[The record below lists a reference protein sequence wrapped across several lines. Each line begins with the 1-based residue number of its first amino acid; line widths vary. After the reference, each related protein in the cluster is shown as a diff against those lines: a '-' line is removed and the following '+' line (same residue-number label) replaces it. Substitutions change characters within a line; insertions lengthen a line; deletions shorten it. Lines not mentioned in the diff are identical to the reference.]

1 MKALVFNNYREQF
14 DKFNES
20 LKLEVVDFEVIK
32 FKNGEGKILVND
44 SVKGEDVII
53 FSDFNNI
60 TYYSYKGKKREYS
73 KDEYYV
79 ELKRLISALDLAK
92 SISVFLPLMYE
103 CRQNS
108 NNEGES
114 KDYEMFVK
122 DLKAMGVKNIITF
135 ENHGT
140 HKNVKSYSLAK
151 LFSESEYDVVVS
163 PDKGGKNR
171 AKEYSEILKCDL
183 YHFDK
188 KRDLTHLEDGSNPIS
203 EYGGES
209 YDFTNKRVLIVDDIL
224 DSGKT
229 IIKALENINRAK
241 NIDVFVAYPL
251 FSKGLKLFK
260 KACKNKSFNKIY
272 ISNLINVDKK
282 VLKSKFVEVVDTSSL
297 VGEVVR

>member
-20 LKLEVVDFEVIK
+20 LKLEVIDFEVIK
-32 FKNGEGKILVND
+32 FKNGEGKILVNK
-44 SVKGEDVII
+44 SIKGEDVVI
-53 FSDFNNI
+53 FSNFNNA
-60 TYYSYKGKKREYS
+60 TYYDYKGKKREYS

-103 CRQNS
+103 CRQNA

-114 KDYEMFVK
+114 KDYEMFVS

-140 HKNVKSYSLAK
+140 HKNVKSYSLNK
-151 LFSESEYDVVVS
+151 LFKDKKYDVVVS
-163 PDKGGKNR
+163 PDKGGEKR
-171 AKEYSEILKCDL
+171 ASEYSKIMKSDL

-203 EYGGES
+203 EYSGNE
-209 YDFTNKRVLIVDDIL
+209 YDFNDKNVLIVDDIL

-229 IIKALENINRAK
+229 IIKALENIK
-241 NIDVFVAYPL
+241 GSKSVDIFVAYPL
-251 FSKGLKLFK
+251 FSKGLNEFK
-260 KACKNKSFNKIY
+260 KAYKNKLFNKIY
-272 ISNLINVDKK
+272 ISNLINIDKK
-282 VLKSKFVEVVDTSSL
+282 VLKSKFVEVLDCRWE
-297 VGEVVR
+297 VGEVIR

>member
-32 FKNGEGKILVND
+32 FKNGEGKILVNK
-44 SVKGEDVII
+44 SVKGEDVVI
-53 FSDFNNI
+53 FSNFNNA
-60 TYYSYKGKKREYS
+60 TYYDYKGKKREYS

-103 CRQNS
+103 CRQNT

-114 KDYEMFVK
+114 KDYEMFVS
-122 DLKAMGVKNIITF
+122 DLKSMGVKNIITF

-140 HKNVKSYSLAK
+140 HKNVKSYSLNK
-151 LFSESEYDVVVS
+151 LFKNKKYDVVVS
-163 PDKGGKNR
+163 PDKGGEKR
-171 AKEYSEILKCDL
+171 ASEYSKIMKSDL

-203 EYGGES
+203 EYGGTK
-209 YDFTNKRVLIVDDIL
+209 YDFANKNVLIVDDIL

-229 IIKALENINRAK
+229 IIKALENIKGAR
-241 NIDVFVAYPL
+241 DVDIFVAYPL
-251 FSKGLKLFK
+251 FSKGLKEFK
-260 KACKNKSFNKIY
+260 KAYKNKLFNKIY
-272 ISNLINVDKK
+272 IGNLINIDKK
-282 VLKSKFVEVVDTSSL
+282 VLKSKFVEVLDCTRE
-297 VGEVVR
+297 VGEVIR